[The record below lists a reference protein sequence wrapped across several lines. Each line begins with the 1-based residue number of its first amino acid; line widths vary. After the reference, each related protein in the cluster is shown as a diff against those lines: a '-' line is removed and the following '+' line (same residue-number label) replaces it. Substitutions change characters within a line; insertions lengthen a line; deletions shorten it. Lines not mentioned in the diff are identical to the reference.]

1 MTRDTLQIPT
11 ARSWRDIPQPV
22 VPRAMSREGRWRLT
36 LATIRVVGVTAMCVA
51 MAYGAWLIVGSL
63 AQNSKR
69 MPAVAKAT
77 PMKPAILKTDGV
89 LDNAWLAQTLGL
101 PKNASLLELDLDR
114 LQRRILGEPQV
125 VTATLTRNFPDKL
138 VVQITERVPIA
149 RVMTEW
155 MGQHHALLVA
165 RDGVIY
171 DGKNYSQATLDTL
184 PWLDGVAVVPER
196 AGFRPIA
203 GMDIAAE
210 LLAKARL
217 EAEQLYSTWAVVSLS
232 RLTTDHQLE
241 VRTKNDSTII
251 FNTRE
256 DYFRQLARLN
266 YIWDEL
272 AKHPGVRAKI
282 DLSLGDDVPVMVDMP
297 ADTTPPKG
305 KPAAPEKPVAR
316 PARAETSIRLASAT
330 PVSTPTSFFVLPS
343 PQPNSTNREL

>member
-1 MTRDTLQIPT
+1 MATVRGV
-11 ARSWRDIPQPV
+11 AV
-22 VPRAMSREGRWRLT
+22 VLMGVA
-36 LATIRVVGVTAMCVA
+36 VGYA
-51 MAYGAWLIVGSL
+51 AWLIVGSL
-63 AQNSKR
+63 AENSRR

-77 PMKPAILKTDGV
+77 PMKPPILKTDGV
-89 LDNAWLAQTLGL
+89 LDNAWLADALGL
-101 PKNASLLELDLDR
+101 PKNVSLLEVDLDK

-155 MGQHHALLVA
+155 LGQHHALVVA

-171 DGKNYSQATLDTL
+171 DGKNYDPAMLDTL

-217 EAEQLYSTWAVVSLS
+217 EAEQLYSTWAVISLKRLVS
-232 RLTTDHQLE
+232 DHQLE
-241 VRTKNDSTII
+241 IRTKGDSTIV

-266 YIWDEL
+266 YIWDQL
-272 AKHPGVRAKI
+272 VKHPGVKAKI
-282 DLSLGDDVPVMVDMP
+282 DLSLGEDVPVMVEMP
-297 ADTTPPKG
+297 EEATQPNG
-305 KPAAPEKPVAR
+305 KPSPAPEKPAVR
-316 PARAETSIRLASAT
+316 PARAETTIRLASAT
-330 PVSTPTSFFVLPS
+330 PVSTPVSFFPA